1 MIIDRIKD
9 RTGNYTGKIGIY
21 YIDLNTDMR
30 CFVGNQDVFPASGLV
45 MLMTL
50 VEAFRQIC
58 DHKLSKN
65 TLYKLKKDQVST
77 GEITYGAIDS
87 LHDGI
92 SLTIEDL
99 YRLSISVSDNSAF
112 NILLTKLGMS
122 SINETFA
129 QMGYKNMKINR
140 HLFDERKIGQGIDN
154 YISVEEAG
162 TIFQRLYKGQII
174 SASSSS
180 DMLEC
185 LTHHQRT
192 NVIPYNFP
200 EDMKIAHISGYD
212 EGLILDAGI
221 VYCDNPFVI
230 SMAAH
235 DGDTRKAEGIMRDV
249 TLICYE
255 NSLNTKK
262 L

>member
-30 CFVGNQDVFPASGLV
+30 CFVGNQDVFPASGMV

-50 VEAFRQIC
+50 IEAFRQIY
-58 DHKLSKN
+58 DGKLSKN
-65 TLYKLKKDQVST
+65 SIYKLKKSQVST
-77 GEITYGAIDS
+77 GEITYGAVDS

-92 SLTIEDL
+92 SLTVEDL

-112 NILLTKLGMS
+112 NILLTKLGITS
-122 SINETFA
+122 VNATFA
-129 QMGYKNMKINR
+129 QMGYKNMRINR
-140 HLFDERKIGQGIDN
+140 HLFDEKKIRQGIDN
-154 YISVEEAG
+154 YISVEEVG

-174 SASSSS
+174 SADSSS

-192 NVIPYNFP
+192 NVIPYNFS

-221 VYCDNPFVI
+221 VCCENPFVI

-235 DGDTRKAEGIMRDV
+235 DGDTRKAEGLMRDV
-249 TLICYE
+249 TLICYQ
-255 NSLNTKK
+255 NSMNI
-262 L
+262 

>member
-9 RTGNYTGKIGIY
+9 RTGNYTGKLGIY
-21 YIDLNTDMR
+21 YIDLNTDMG
-30 CFVGNQDVFPASGLV
+30 CFVGNQDVFPASGMV

-50 VEAFRQIC
+50 IEAFRQIY
-58 DHKLSKN
+58 DGKLSKN
-65 TLYKLKKDQVST
+65 SIYKLKKSQVST

-92 SLTIEDL
+92 SLTVEDL

-112 NILLTKLGMS
+112 NILLTKLGITS
-122 SINETFA
+122 VNATFA
-129 QMGYKNMKINR
+129 QMGYKNMRINR
-140 HLFDERKIGQGIDN
+140 HLFDEKKIR
-154 YISVEEAG
+154 
-162 TIFQRLYKGQII
+162 QRLYKGQII
-174 SASSSS
+174 SADSSA

-192 NVIPYNFP
+192 NVIPYNFS

-221 VYCDNPFVI
+221 VCCENPFVI

-235 DGDTRKAEGIMRDV
+235 DGDTRKAEGLMRDV
-249 TLICYE
+249 TLICYQ
-255 NSLNTKK
+255 NSMRL
-262 L
+262 